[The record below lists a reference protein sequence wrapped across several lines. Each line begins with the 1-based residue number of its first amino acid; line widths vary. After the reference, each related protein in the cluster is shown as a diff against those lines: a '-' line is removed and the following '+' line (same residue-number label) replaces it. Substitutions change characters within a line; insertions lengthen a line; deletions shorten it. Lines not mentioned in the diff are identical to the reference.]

1 MFVFRDRNDASSIKA
16 LSMIL
21 YLVVALTGCCKSLAW
36 FLGPTLLS
44 VPCFQ
49 FFWFARGESL
59 SLVPRSSSKVLKG
72 GLGTRL
78 GEPGN
83 GASEQLFALVVAE
96 TQISKAYL

>member
-1 MFVFRDRNDASSIKA
+1 MFVFGGGNSASSIKA
-16 LSMIL
+16 LSLVL
-21 YLVVALTGCCKSLAW
+21 YLVVALTGCYKSLAW

-49 FFWFARGESL
+49 FFVCL
-59 SLVPRSSSKVLKG
+59 SLVPRPSSKVLKG

-83 GASEQLFALVVAE
+83 GTSEQLFALVVAE
-96 TQISKAYL
+96 TQISKVYL